1 MQLNT
6 PSYKNWI
13 TILKGF
19 LIILVIFGHTTTDK
33 YVLNYLSS
41 FYMPCFFV
49 LSGWLIKK
57 EADLAV
63 FVKKKVKSVLM
74 PYLFFAVIWVLFCF
88 AKSFV
93 VESDFNLVRAL
104 LSIILPYSGSTGG
117 NAYNLWFLPCLFL
130 AQVLLGLF
138 VYSKRNG
145 KILAVIIYLS
155 FLVSGIIIKPYCSLL
170 YATAIATVFVGVGF
184 YLSNYLSASVNNTK
198 HSLILPLTIGLVVHI
213 GTFALNV
220 VVLGNNL
227 DFSAA
232 SFGILPLYILGAL
245 SAVLVVIVLTSQIK
259 KLQPIE
265 YIGKN
270 SLVYYALH
278 YEVLALV
285 TFVVEKVTSIGIIST
300 IVSFVATCLL
310 TTIIVAI
317 YNKIAVGNL
326 FK

>member
-1 MQLNT
+1 MQPTTN
-6 PSYKNWI
+6 SYKNWI
-13 TILKGF
+13 TILKGL
-19 LIILVIFGHTTTDK
+19 LIILVIFGHTITDK
-33 YVLNYLSS
+33 YILNYLSS

-57 EADLAV
+57 EANLSV

-74 PYLFFAVIWVLFCF
+74 PYFFFAVIWILFCF

-93 VESDFNLVRAL
+93 VESDFNIVRAL
-104 LSIILPYSGSTGG
+104 LSIVLPYSGSAGG

-145 KILAVIIYLS
+145 KILAVIIFLS
-155 FLVSGIIIKPYCSLL
+155 FLVSGMIIKPYCSLL
-170 YATAIATVFVGVGF
+170 YATAVATIFVGAGF

-198 HSLILPLTIGLVVHI
+198 HSLILPLTIGIVVHI
-213 GTFALNV
+213 GTFVLNV
-220 VVLGNNL
+220 VVLGHSL
-227 DFSAA
+227 DFSAS
-232 SFGILPLYILGAL
+232 SFGILPLYVLGAL
-245 SAVLVVIVLTSQIK
+245 SAVLVLVILTSQIK
-259 KLQPIE
+259 KLKAIE
-265 YIGKN
+265 YVGKN

-285 TFVVEKVTSIGIIST
+285 SFVIEKVTSIGIIST

-317 YNKIAVGNL
+317 YNKIGIGKL